1 MTSTL
6 YQEYGDMQELC
17 ELEYVSFHY
26 KLPVVAE
33 EVLELVPVQYPEPE
47 EECLEVET
55 AKIETE
61 CRDKE
66 DNHCVSCAHIRSS
79 HQESSA
85 DQVHQTN
92 YGNCEERE
100 LSLPQTRCVLYCT
113 YCTMLYCA
121 VSDVFGSRG
130 SRRWGRVKDQ
140 DQSTEDREVILP
152 PSQPSSE
159 RYTVYLFI

>member
-1 MTSTL
+1 
-6 YQEYGDMQELC
+6 MQELC

-55 AKIETE
+55 AEIETE
-61 CRDKE
+61 CRHKE

-79 HQESSA
+79 NQESSA
-85 DQVHQTN
+85 DQVHQTS
-92 YGNCEERE
+92 YGDCEERE

-113 YCTMLYCA
+113 VLCCTVLYCIRC
-121 VSDVFGSRG
+121 V
-130 SRRWGRVKDQ
+130 
-140 DQSTEDREVILP
+140 REQRIKTVG
-152 PSQPSSE
+152 PSQGPRS
-159 RYTVYLFI
+159 VYRGQRGHGSAFTAFQ